1 MPYEIINTLRAR
13 SVIRITGNTATRI
26 NLSQLSTNT
35 TTETVSA
42 ASITYVNT
50 STDGKWSIYRG
61 NDATGVLVLEYFGEN
76 DLPLT
81 QHDLSIANSSTS
93 NIYVTNSGTGGT
105 LILQVSKSA
114 SYNPVLTGI

>member
-13 SVIRITGNTATRI
+13 SVIRITGNTSTRI

-93 NIYVTNSGTGGT
+93 NIFVTNTGTGGT
-105 LILQVSKSA
+105 LILQVSKTA
-114 SYNPVLTGI
+114 SYNPNLTGI